1 MSEEVT
7 PIQEEVVSVEAVP
20 AIFDA
25 TNSTVELVAEAH
37 NAEVV
42 VEAVPAIVVVP
53 VAKSKNEE
61 LVAPIQAKLPGKLK
75 VVRLSALVY
84 NSNARNSVSV
94 GLVQERLAE
103 LGFHE
108 AKTDKYGWL
117 SDGTM
122 KSLADFA
129 KTSVEKTN
137 PQDAELIG
145 KLFRGTQVT
154 IAE

>member
-1 MSEEVT
+1 MSEEVA
-7 PIQEEVVSVEAVP
+7 PIQEEVAPAEAVP

-25 TNSTVELVAEAH
+25 TNSTVELVSEAH

-42 VEAVPAIVVVP
+42 VEQAPVIA

-61 LVAPIQAKLPGKLK
+61 PVAPIQAKLPGKLK